1 MCEECFFRGK
11 PLKHKKKIAR
21 KKILK
26 QKKVKTKRKRT
37 EKRNMNKTAQF
48 RMIGV
53 NAAGIKCK
61 LDSLNDI
68 LKRLKPQVWSIQESK
83 LKPNET
89 LQGEETDKFQIF
101 YLNRKDSL
109 GGGIAV
115 GIDKDIESTLVR
127 EGDDDIEAMVVQVVL
142 GAIPVQIVVAYG
154 PQENALKEKKEKF
167 WEFLE
172 DEANKAE
179 MEDHGLIIQM
189 DGNLHAGPE

>member
-1 MCEECFFRGK
+1 
-11 PLKHKKKIAR
+11 
-21 KKILK
+21 
-26 QKKVKTKRKRT
+26 
-37 EKRNMNKTAQF
+37 MNKTSQF

-127 EGDDDIEAMVVQVVL
+127 EGNDDVEAMVVQVVL
-142 GAIPVQIVVAYG
+142 GTIRVSQNFPG
-154 PQENALKEKKEKF
+154 TR
-167 WEFLE
+167 
-172 DEANKAE
+172 
-179 MEDHGLIIQM
+179 
-189 DGNLHAGPE
+189 